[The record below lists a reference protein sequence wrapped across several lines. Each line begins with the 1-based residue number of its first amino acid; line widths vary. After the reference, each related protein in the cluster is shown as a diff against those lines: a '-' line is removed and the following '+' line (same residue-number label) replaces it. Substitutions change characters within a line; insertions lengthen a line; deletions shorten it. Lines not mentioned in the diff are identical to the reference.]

1 MIQSRREIVSTK
13 VVSNAGD
20 RTPVV
25 CLVAG
30 ALDY

>member
-13 VVSNAGD
+13 VFPNAGD
-20 RTPVV
+20 RAPAV
-25 CLVAG
+25 CLVVG